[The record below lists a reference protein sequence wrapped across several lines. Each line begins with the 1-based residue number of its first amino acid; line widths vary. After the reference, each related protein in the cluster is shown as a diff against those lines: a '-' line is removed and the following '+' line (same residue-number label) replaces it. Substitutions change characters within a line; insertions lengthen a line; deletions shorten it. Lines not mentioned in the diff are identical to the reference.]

1 MTKVGRLLLTESEQ
15 NLRWKEHFEEVL
27 NQLKLLST
35 SDFGDTVMVDSREV
49 YEGNINLEQVQHA
62 VTSLMN
68 NKAPC
73 MDEISAE
80 MLRHGKETVAEHLAE
95 LFNMIWQDMEV
106 PEDWKKGVIIKLPKK
121 GSLKDCNNWQG
132 ITLLSTPSKVFS
144 RVLLN
149 RLQGA
154 VDNTLQ
160 DEQAGFRK
168 GRSCTEQIFTLRSIT
183 EQSLE
188 HQQDLIL
195 NFINFKKAFDSVH
208 RPTLWKILTYYGIPD
223 RFINI
228 FKALYDNSSCCIKT
242 ASGYTQS
249 SLRLSQRFD
258 KAASFH
264 HSSSSQSSTL
274 SCAKLWTSWNTASSG
289 RSGTA

>member
-121 GSLKDCNNWQG
+121 GS
-132 ITLLSTPSKVFS
+132 
-144 RVLLN
+144 
-149 RLQGA
+149 
-154 VDNTLQ
+154 
-160 DEQAGFRK
+160 
-168 GRSCTEQIFTLRSIT
+168 
-183 EQSLE
+183 
-188 HQQDLIL
+188 
-195 NFINFKKAFDSVH
+195 
-208 RPTLWKILTYYGIPD
+208 
-223 RFINI
+223 
-228 FKALYDNSSCCIKT
+228 
-242 ASGYTQS
+242 
-249 SLRLSQRFD
+249 
-258 KAASFH
+258 
-264 HSSSSQSSTL
+264 
-274 SCAKLWTSWNTASSG
+274 
-289 RSGTA
+289 